1 MLGFDKYFENKTL
14 LYSAGAVAFLVAALL
29 ILFIFRLAF
38 GRRLH
43 MPGGGRARQPRLG
56 IVDAFDLDRQRQLV
70 LVRRDNVEHLVMI
83 GGPND
88 VLIESQIV
96 RAEARDLPRPR
107 DKEPSVAS
115 LNWPASG
122 PMSLSPSSVT
132 EPRLLPEDTAVAAR
146 DLPKQAAPENAPAV
160 GTTLPAAPVK
170 LPAATPPSPR
180 PPFLPLPPRRPITM
194 PSFSLKPTP
203 RPAGDAGA
211 GSTVE
216 NGQTPVVPASSTP
229 ATKTSAAPL
238 SRPPRPPPAN
248 PSAPNPPAATPQT
261 TSPSSANSTT
271 QSPLTTS
278 PLTTSPLTTSPLSTS
293 SSASPLAPPV
303 TPARPVESEPST
315 SPAIVPS
322 PETPP
327 ETAPKTKDAI
337 ESLEEEMAKLLGRDT
352 KES

>member
-216 NGQTPVVPASSTP
+216 NGQTPVVPASATP

-248 PSAPNPPAATPQT
+248 PSN
-261 TSPSSANSTT
+261 N
-271 QSPLTTS
+271 
-278 PLTTSPLTTSPLSTS
+278 
-293 SSASPLAPPV
+293 
-303 TPARPVESEPST
+303 
-315 SPAIVPS
+315 
-322 PETPP
+322 
-327 ETAPKTKDAI
+327 
-337 ESLEEEMAKLLGRDT
+337 ESLIRQFHNSKSFNDKSFNDKSSIDEFLGKSFGATRDASAARRVRAFHLARHRAFARNSPGDRAQNKRCYRIARGRDGEIT
-352 KES
+352 RPRYERIVTHLLLMARV